1 VPDAP
6 SSKGRV
12 AGDGQGA
19 QTLVVGCGFI
29 GSHVVTELASQNRPP
44 RVLTRS
50 QLPDAVARAIT
61 PGDLTLGDAGDADTL
76 DRALAGVRHVIYSA
90 GGLLPADSQADPER
104 DAALTLRPLRA
115 VLRALRGRPATRLTY
130 ISSGGTVYGDP
141 DELPVPESAPVHP
154 RGSYGELHLTC
165 EREIERDRTEHGLD
179 ARVLRCSTVYG
190 ERQQPD
196 RGQGVV
202 PTFLHRVEQGQPIEL
217 YGGERT
223 IRDYIYVG
231 DVAKAVVA
239 LLDRHE
245 GEPVLNLGSGEG
257 TSLTEVLRLVE
268 RQVGREAVVRQ
279 HPERDFDVREIVL
292 DTTRLQKLIEFRP
305 TPLVSGIA
313 RTHDWLSAQV
323 PERV

>member
-1 VPDAP
+1 MPDAP
-6 SSKGRV
+6 SSKGCG

-19 QTLVVGCGFI
+19 RILVIGCGFI
-29 GSHVVTELASQNRPP
+29 GSQVVTELASQNRPP

-50 QLPDAVARAIT
+50 QPPDEVARAIAR
-61 PGDLTLGDAGDADTL
+61 GDLILGDAGETGAL
-76 DRALAGVRHVIYSA
+76 DRALKGIRHVIYSA
-90 GGLLPADSQADPER
+90 GGLLPADSQANPER

-115 VLRALRGRPATRLTY
+115 VLRTLRDRPATKLTY

-141 DELPVPESAPVHP
+141 DELPVPETAPARP
-154 RGSYGELHLTC
+154 IGSYGELHLSC
-165 EREIERDRTEHGLD
+165 EREIALARDEQGLD

-202 PTFLHRVEQGQPIEL
+202 PTFLHRVERGQPIEL
-217 YGGERT
+217 YGGDRT

-231 DVAKAVVA
+231 DVARAIVA
-239 LLDRHE
+239 LLDRRE

-292 DTTRLQKLIEFRP
+292 DTTRLQGLIEFRP